1 MCIRDSH
8 LGARGF
14 WQAHPAAVPTYVQH
28 VLAELDPRPGERVWD
43 LFSGSGAFTVP
54 LALAV
59 GATGEVLAVEG
70 SEPAVDACAA
80 ALEEHAPHTVADLVV
95 GDVAE
100 ALARWE
106 GGADLVVL
114 DPPRTGAGR
123 AVVEAVAA
131 SGASRIAYV
140 ACDPAA
146 LGRDLGHARQAG
158 LEVER
163 VVGFDAFGTTHHLEA
178 IATLRRARG

>member
-1 MCIRDSH
+1 MSQPATLLVIDDEPQIRKFLRIS
-8 LGARGF
+8 LTSQGYKVVEAATGGEGLA
-14 WQAHPAAVPTYVQH
+14 QA
-28 VLAELDPRPGERVWD
+28 
-43 LFSGSGAFTVP
+43 
-54 LALAV
+54 ALAK
-59 GATGEVLAVEG
+59 
-70 SEPAVDACAA
+70 P
-80 ALEEHAPHTVADLVV
+80 
-95 GDVAE
+95 
-100 ALARWE
+100 
-106 GGADLVVL
+106 DLVVL

>member
-1 MCIRDSH
+1 MCESWRFFSLNSTVSPLRTRMKLPGTVPPKPGMVLLDLFAGIGNFS
-8 LGARGF
+8 LPLAAAGARV
-14 WQAHPAAVPTYVQH
+14 H
-28 VLAELDPRPGERVWD
+28 
-43 LFSGSGAFTVP
+43 
-54 LALAV
+54 
-59 GATGEVLAVEG
+59 AVEG
-70 SEPAVDACAA
+70 SQGMVERLRANAHNARDADAVLAVSAEQADLSNAEAVAKVLRQHPVDA
-80 ALEEHAPHTVADLVV
+80 L
-95 GDVAE
+95 
-100 ALARWE
+100 
-106 GGADLVVL
+106 VL

-163 VVGFDAFGTTHHLEA
+163 VVGFDAFGTTHHLVA